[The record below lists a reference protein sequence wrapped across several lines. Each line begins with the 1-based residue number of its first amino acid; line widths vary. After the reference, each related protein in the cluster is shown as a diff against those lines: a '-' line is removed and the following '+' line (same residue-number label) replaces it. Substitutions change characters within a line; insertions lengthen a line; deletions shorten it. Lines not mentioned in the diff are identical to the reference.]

1 MDKHGMVPEHSFFH
15 AISSCLIAILP
26 EKFYD
31 RVEEGSI
38 VLKTSKSFSFCKD
51 GVIIEGEE
59 EPIKTD
65 VVIFATGFKG
75 DQKLRDIFKLPFF
88 RKIVAG
94 SSTTTVPLYR
104 YISVPFGY
112 HI

>member
-1 MDKHGMVPEHSFFH
+1 MEKYGMVPEHGFSQ
-15 AISSCLIAILP
+15 ALTSCLIAILP

-51 GVIIEGEE
+51 GVIIEGKE

-65 VVIFATGFKG
+65 ILIFATGFNG
-75 DQKLRDIFKLPFF
+75 DQKLRNIFRSPFF
-88 RKIVAG
+88 QKIVAG
-94 SSTTTVPLYR
+94 SSTTTIPLYR
-104 YISVPFGY
+104 YVFVLFRN